1 MSDSLATKRPVAPLM
16 NTKQP
21 QQLLRVE
28 VYSHGG
34 WWKDSTGRTGQISPE
49 QSSKG
54 PMATV
59 AAVANSFGVGG
70 WQLTD
75 MVSAHHNTYMLSFAL
90 ATEPQSV
97 IQPADSPS
105 PLRRT
110 VSTNLG

>member
-1 MSDSLATKRPVAPLM
+1 MSDSSATEQAVAEPM
-16 NTKQP
+16 STRHP

-34 WWKDSTGRTGQISPE
+34 WWKDSTGRTGQISPD

-75 MVSAHHNTYMLSFAL
+75 MVSAHHNTYMLSFSL
-90 ATEPQSV
+90 AAPSQETSP
-97 IQPADSPS
+97 PAGSPPS
-105 PLRRT
+105 LRRT

>member
-1 MSDSLATKRPVAPLM
+1 MSDSSVIEPPVARLM
-16 NTKQP
+16 STRQP
-21 QQLLRVE
+21 QQILRVE

-75 MVSAHHNTYMLSFAL
+75 MVSAKHNTYMLSFAL
-90 ATEPQSV
+90 AAAPQDAA
-97 IQPADSPS
+97 QPSHSPAA
-105 PLRRT
+105 RRT